1 MAEAWARH
9 FGSGKFEALSAGL
22 RALGFIANETKEV
35 MAEKGVSLDGQRSK
49 GLDAIDWARVDVLVD
64 MSGLHARN
72 LLADFTGRGID
83 WRVPDPYMESL
94 ESYRSVRDLLE
105 RKVYH
110 LLKGLA
116 AAQPA

>member
-9 FGSGKFEALSAGL
+9 LGRDTVEALSAGL
-22 RALGFIANETKEV
+22 RALGFIASETKEV
-35 MAEKGVSLDGQRSK
+35 MAEKEVSLDGQRSK

-105 RKVYH
+105 RKVRR
-110 LLKGLA
+110 LLDEFQQTQSA
-116 AAQPA
+116 